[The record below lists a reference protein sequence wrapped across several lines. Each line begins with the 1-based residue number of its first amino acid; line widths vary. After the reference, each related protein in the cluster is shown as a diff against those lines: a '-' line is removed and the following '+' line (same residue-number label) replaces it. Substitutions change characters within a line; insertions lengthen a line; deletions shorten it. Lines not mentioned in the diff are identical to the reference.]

1 MSSSNLDD
9 VLFGALND
17 SKNRMFVLRLEQTIL
32 RFLHTIQ
39 QQSIE
44 LDPMNSF
51 YRLLAHKLAD
61 YYNIGH
67 TSNLEGTSVVVYK
80 LAEMHPPSI
89 RLCDIDVGS
98 PTVDD
103 DEQPLKSEEPVKKK
117 PLLLKKRPPR
127 PSGEHPNELTTPNA
141 PDQATSESEKPEDT
155 SGSVT
160 PTSRLAPLEAREA
173 AYQEAR
179 ARIFQNFKDKSS
191 NNYEE
196 DDDTDD
202 HNDKNRALDP
212 TLDPEYARIP
222 FSQPQHSYGGYFYP
236 SYPPN
241 S

>member
-9 VLFGALND
+9 VLFGALTD

-32 RFLHTIQ
+32 RFLHTVQ

-98 PTVDD
+98 PTAND
-103 DEQPLKSEEPVKKK
+103 DEQPPKTEEAVKKK
-117 PLLLKKRPPR
+117 PLLLKKRPPQ
-127 PSGEHPNELTTPNA
+127 PSEEQLNEPTTNT
-141 PDQATSESEKPEDT
+141 PDQVASEPEKSEDI

-179 ARIFQNFKDKSS
+179 ARIFQNFKNKSS
-191 NNYEE
+191 TNDE
-196 DDDTDD
+196 DDDEDGDTR
-202 HNDKNRALDP
+202 NDKNRSLDP
-212 TLDPEYARIP
+212 TLDPEYVRIP
-222 FSQPQHSYGGYFYP
+222 FSQPQYPYGYFYP

>member
-1 MSSSNLDD
+1 MSSSSNLDD

-32 RFLHTIQ
+32 RFLHTVQ

-61 YYNIGH
+61 YYDIGH

-98 PTVDD
+98 PTPND
-103 DEQPLKSEEPVKKK
+103 DEPPKSEEPIKKK
-117 PLLLKKRPPR
+117 PLLLKKRPQQ
-127 PSGEHPNELTTPNA
+127 PSDEQPISESATDT
-141 PDQATSESEKPEDT
+141 PDQVSSEPEKPEET

-179 ARIFQNFKDKSS
+179 ARIFQNFNNTSS
-191 NNYEE
+191 NDEE
-196 DDDTDD
+196 DGDDADSR
-202 HNDKNRALDP
+202 NDKPRTLDP

-222 FSQPQHSYGGYFYP
+222 FSQPQYSYGYFYP